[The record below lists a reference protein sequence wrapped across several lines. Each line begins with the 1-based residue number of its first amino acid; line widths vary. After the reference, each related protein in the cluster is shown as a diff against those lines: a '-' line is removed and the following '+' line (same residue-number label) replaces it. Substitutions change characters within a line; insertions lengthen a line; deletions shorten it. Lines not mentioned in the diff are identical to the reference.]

1 VAAAAILACRPQLFH
16 VVVPGDQE
24 FDERYAGRRYTYLVT
39 SADVQQKLTFSFSNL
54 SIKQNLIKM

>member
-24 FDERYAGRRYTYLVT
+24 FDERYAGRRHLCRCAAKINVLFL
-39 SADVQQKLTFSFSNL
+39 KF
-54 SIKQNLIKM
+54 KH